1 MTTERGAGEVSRKF
15 IIYGMIGL
23 MIVVL
28 FFPYTMTNVLSG
40 DGSVLTLEKEKIGEC
55 TLSIKIKEVRCLLGR
70 YSKRFSFCLNGDDY
84 EDFSTST
91 YNEVDTWNM
100 ISQLYYHKEE
110 DRFDLCVLIF
120 AKDLSYA
127 VIRTD
132 ENLYF
137 LNNGSSITYSQL
149 PISAPYKAAETQP
162 GG

>member
-1 MTTERGAGEVSRKF
+1 MSKKF
-15 IIYGMIGL
+15 KIFGMIGL
-23 MIVVL
+23 L

-40 DGSVLTLEKEKIGEC
+40 DGSVLTLEKEKKGAC

-70 YSKRFSFCLNGDDY
+70 YSKRFSFQLNGDDY
-84 EDFSTST
+84 EDFSTSA
-91 YNEVDTWNM
+91 YNEVDTWDM
-100 ISQLYYHKEE
+100 ISQLYYHKE

-137 LNNGSSITYSQL
+137 LNNGSSIAYSQL
-149 PISAPYKAAETQP
+149 PISAPNKAAETQP

>member
-1 MTTERGAGEVSRKF
+1 MSKKF
-15 IIYGMIGL
+15 KIFGMIGL
-23 MIVVL
+23 LIIVL

-40 DGSVLTLEKEKIGEC
+40 DGSVLTLEKEKIGDC

-70 YSKRFSFCLNGDDY
+70 YSKRFSFQLNGDDY
-84 EDFSTST
+84 EDFSTSA
-91 YNEVDTWNM
+91 YNEVDTWEM

-137 LNNGSSITYSQL
+137 LNNGSSITYSQF
-149 PISAPYKAAETQP
+149 PISAPYKAVETQP